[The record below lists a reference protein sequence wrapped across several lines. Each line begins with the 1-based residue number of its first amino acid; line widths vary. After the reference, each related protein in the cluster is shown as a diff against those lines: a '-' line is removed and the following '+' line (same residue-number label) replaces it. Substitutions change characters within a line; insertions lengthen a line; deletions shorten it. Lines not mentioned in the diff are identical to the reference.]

1 MTRKHWFLAGL
12 ILFGAMI
19 AFAHSQLPP
28 NWFKPDDL
36 VNLSSV
42 LTLISFTVQSILALR
57 FLAIGAQLMFIP
69 YCLLQSPPL
78 WTPAIWNVLFLVVTV
93 VNVIVL
99 LLARRPVILN
109 PDEEQL
115 YNLAFNS
122 LSPREFLKLLSLG
135 EWREG
140 EAGETLIFSGQY
152 NSSVSILCRG
162 EAISIADSTEQI
174 KIPEGK
180 LIGIASVLM
189 GDPLPVDIKLKTR
202 SRYICWHVQPLR
214 KFLDQQPEIR
224 SKLQQIV
231 SHDLAQSVRIL
242 HDKQLED
249 WRVIRANDQFKT

>member
-12 ILFGAMI
+12 ILLGTMI
-19 AFAHSQLPP
+19 AITFSKLPP
-28 NWFKPDDL
+28 NWFSPDDL

-57 FLAIGAQLMFIP
+57 FLAISAQLMFIP

-78 WTPAIWNVLFLVVTV
+78 WTPAIWNVLFLAVNV
-93 VNVIVL
+93 VNVILL
-99 LLARRPVILN
+99 LLARRPVVLS

-115 YNLAFNS
+115 YNLVFNS

-152 NSSVSILCRG
+152 NSTVSILCRG
-162 EAISIADSTEQI
+162 EAISFADGTEQI

-189 GDPLPVDIKLKTR
+189 GDPLPVDIKLKTP
-202 SRYICWHVQPLR
+202 SRYICWHIEPLR

-224 SKLQQIV
+224 VKLQQIV

-249 WRVIRANDQFKT
+249 WRKIRGNEQFKA

>member
-1 MTRKHWFLAGL
+1 MKRNHWLLVGL
-12 ILFGAMI
+12 ILLAAII
-19 AFAHSQLPP
+19 AIALSQLPS
-28 NWFKPDDL
+28 NWFSPNYL

-42 LTLISFTVQSILALR
+42 LTLASFTVHSILALR

-78 WTPAIWNVLFLVVTV
+78 WTPAIWNVLFLA
-93 VNVIVL
+93 VNVINVVLL
-99 LLARRPVILN
+99 LLARRPVKFG

-115 YNLAFNS
+115 YNLAFKS

-162 EAISIADSTEQI
+162 EAISIADGTEQI
-174 KIPEGK
+174 KIPKGK

-189 GDPLPVDIKLKTR
+189 GDPIPVDIKLKTR

-224 SKLQQIV
+224 AKLQLIV
-231 SHDLAQSVRIL
+231 SHDLAQSVRLL
-242 HDKQLED
+242 HDKQLAD
-249 WRVIRANDQFKT
+249 WRVIRANGKFQV

>member
-1 MTRKHWFLAGL
+1 MKRNQWFLVGL
-12 ILFGAMI
+12 ILLAAII
-19 AFAHSQLPP
+19 AIALSQLPS
-28 NWFKPDDL
+28 NWFNPDDL

-78 WTPAIWNVLFLVVTV
+78 WTPAIWNILFLAVNV
-93 VNVIVL
+93 VNVILL
-99 LLARRPVILN
+99 LLARRPVALN
-109 PDEEQL
+109 PDEQQL
-115 YNLAFNS
+115 YNLAFKS
-122 LSPREFLKLLSLG
+122 LRPREFLKLLSLG

-152 NSSVSILCRG
+152 NSSVSILYRG
-162 EAISIADSTEQI
+162 EAISLADGTEQI

-189 GDPLPVDIKLKTR
+189 GNPMPVDIKLKTP
-202 SRYICWHVQPLR
+202 SRYICWHIEPLR

-224 SKLQQIV
+224 EKLQLIV

-249 WRVIRANDQFKT
+249 WRIIRGNNHFKA

>member
-12 ILFGAMI
+12 LLFGVMI
-19 AFAHSQLPP
+19 ALAISQLPP
-28 NWFKPDDL
+28 NWFSPDDL
-36 VNLSSV
+36 VNLSSI

-57 FLAIGAQLMFIP
+57 FLAISAQLMFIP

-78 WTPAIWNVLFLVVTV
+78 WTPAIWNVLFLAVNV
-93 VNVIVL
+93 VNVILL
-99 LLARRPVILN
+99 LLARRPVVLS

-115 YNLAFNS
+115 YNLAFKS

-162 EAISIADSTEQI
+162 EAISIADGTEQI

-189 GDPLPVDIKLKTR
+189 GDPLPVDIKLKTP
-202 SRYICWHVQPLR
+202 SRYICWPIEPLR
-214 KFLDQQPEIR
+214 KFLDHQPEIR
-224 SKLQQIV
+224 AKLQQIV
-231 SHDLAQSVRIL
+231 SHDLAQSVRLL
-242 HDKQLED
+242 HDKQLDD
-249 WRVIRANDQFKT
+249 WRVIRENDQFKN